1 MTLEETPSTE
11 QPRKL
16 YQKDDLQSVVESH
29 AWQNLAPN
37 FKDARAL
44 HPRDLD
50 VLAIE
55 RIVNHFLEN
64 SELLDRVYEH
74 EQLPYSFEIPDAGE
88 ISFVGKGEQKVV
100 FEFTSI
106 DGKSLAIIL
115 SSGYNFEGVEV
126 PGDPRIHKVFQKLT
140 ADGEV
145 ISYEYSDLRTYL
157 SLPVGYRRYPIGIH
171 FQEFAHHKFL
181 RSSFLARR
189 GSIGIAQRRVRRYIE
204 KRGFQVAD
212 LNELEKN
219 RHFLVLDGL
228 ARRIAVID
236 ILLQKLS
243 NHTNP

>member
-16 YQKDDLQSVVESH
+16 YQKDDLQTVVESP
-29 AWQNLAPN
+29 AWQDLTPN

-50 VLAIE
+50 FFSIEMLA
-55 RIVNHFLEN
+55 NHFIEN
-64 SELLDRVYEH
+64 PELLDRVYEH
-74 EQLPYSFEIPDAGE
+74 EQLPYSFEIPDVGE
-88 ISFVGKGEQKVV
+88 ITFVGKGEQKVV
-100 FEFTSI
+100 FKFTSTE
-106 DGKSLAIIL
+106 GKSLAIIL

-140 ADGEV
+140 ADGDV

-171 FQEFAHHKFL
+171 FQEFAHHQSL
-181 RSSFLARR
+181 RSNFLAKK
-189 GSIGIAQRRVRRYIE
+189 GSIGIAQSRVRRYVE
-204 KRGFQVAD
+204 KRGFRVAD
-212 LNELEKN
+212 SRELDKN

-236 ILLQKLS
+236 VLLQKLS
-243 NHTNP
+243 NHTTL